1 MRLIKNSGGDRV
13 VDELRQC
20 LAPLGTLDVA
30 TAAFSLF
37 AFAEVQELLSKLD
50 KCRLVVPDGEANDL
64 TLLGGPSDRAYRNRL
79 LGRWLAK

>member
-1 MRLIKNSGGDRV
+1 MRLVKNSGGDRV

-37 AFAEVQELLSKLD
+37 AFAEVQELLSKL
-50 KCRLVVPDGEANDL
+50 KNAPAGLPQTTLIAGNADGSPNRSAPPEL
-64 TLLGGPSDRAYRNRL
+64 TT
-79 LGRWLAK
+79 